1 MKSNY
6 FDLFQVAVTGL
17 ATKYESNKKDAVSD

>member
-6 FDLFQVAVTGL
+6 FDLFQVAVTEL
-17 ATKYESNKKDAVSD
+17 ATKDESNKQDAVSD